1 MVIGSTEIENKADVV
16 SISCMVYNAEKGSS
30 SFRHSLLVAELDQPN
45 WERALEQ
52 WADLGPAIPI
62 FLHFTTPF
70 SDPGVMK
77 VKKDQ

>member
-1 MVIGSTEIENKADVV
+1 
-16 SISCMVYNAEKGSS
+16 MVYSAEKGSS

-52 WADLGPAIPI
+52 WADLGPALPI

-70 SDPGVMK
+70 SET
-77 VKKDQ
+77 QES